1 MLEGLR
7 GCAGPCAG
15 LQAMSRDRTRDKTS
29 GAQASLV
36 LKGELVW
43 WRKDRGASPRG
54 SQGRT
59 CVCGG
64 GGQGGALPLCVR
76 GAAFWLQGSPLSA
89 MWRLPKGELSGNNQ
103 SWDKVCRD
111 RVNHPGGG
119 CRLERMVWGPAL
131 NASHLCLWCS

>member
-59 CVCGG
+59 CVWGG
-64 GGQGGALPLCVR
+64 GGGGGTPPLCAGR
-76 GAAFWLQGSPLSA
+76 CLLAAGLPPLCHVEAAQG
-89 MWRLPKGELSGNNQ
+89 
-103 SWDKVCRD
+103 
-111 RVNHPGGG
+111 
-119 CRLERMVWGPAL
+119 
-131 NASHLCLWCS
+131 